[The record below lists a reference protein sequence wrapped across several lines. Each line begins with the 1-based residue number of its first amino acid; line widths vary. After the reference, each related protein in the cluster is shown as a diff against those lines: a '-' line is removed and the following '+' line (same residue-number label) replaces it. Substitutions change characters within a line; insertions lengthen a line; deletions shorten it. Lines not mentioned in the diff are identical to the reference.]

1 MNSFEH
7 QYQIFSFFQ
16 YINILFLK
24 ILFYHPLQNARALI
38 YWRWIITHCGE
49 RFYWL
54 AHKSARRCPSHA
66 MLLSALSLCGNWQV
80 ATVPSRAGKAGTVF
94 NWITAA
100 PGSAAGPTNETGFTF
115 CAVLIE
121 LTRIQFLGSI
131 FCMRNWTEYSS
142 SRTWR
147 LALES
152 EGSCQMTSVG
162 RQEYYFFP
170 SLGIGKENEEHNY
183 KRLRRE
189 DGVWLRLERN
199 WKNMWQVTSLIS

>member
-66 MLLSALSLCGNWQV
+66 MLLSALSLCGNWQPCLRAPASRDCLQLDYGRPRV
-80 ATVPSRAGKAGTVF
+80 RRRTNQWNRFYILCGVDRIDQDTISREHFLHEKLDRIQQQQDLATCSGVRGLMSNDFSR
-94 NWITAA
+94 
-100 PGSAAGPTNETGFTF
+100 E
-115 CAVLIE
+115 
-121 LTRIQFLGSI
+121 TRILLFSQPWDRKGK
-131 FCMRNWTEYSS
+131 R
-142 SRTWR
+142 RTQ
-147 LALES
+147 L
-152 EGSCQMTSVG
+152 
-162 RQEYYFFP
+162 
-170 SLGIGKENEEHNY
+170 
-183 KRLRRE
+183 
-189 DGVWLRLERN
+189 
-199 WKNMWQVTSLIS
+199 